1 MDGRVKVTF
10 LSSVVG
16 DVDISSPGSAISGVL
31 GILRA
36 GVSDMGREDIED
48 SFEMEILSSS
58 ISNAEVSDSW
68 SASAPSG
75 VLSRVR
81 VRPRLSCLSR
91 VRVRRRALRTGA
103 TGVVIVSG
111 LAIETSS
118 SELLSSSPS
127 VARLGYKNL
136 N

>member
-16 DVDISSPGSAISGVL
+16 DVDISSPGREISGVL

-81 VRPRLSCLSR
+81 VRPRLYC
-91 VRVRRRALRTGA
+91 
-103 TGVVIVSG
+103 I
-111 LAIETSS
+111 
-118 SELLSSSPS
+118 
-127 VARLGYKNL
+127 
-136 N
+136 